1 MKTTRTLFTIVTAL
15 VMPVSALIAAAETT
29 TSGGSQV
36 VTTPSGLK
44 YTEDKVGTGAV
55 AEKGKKVTVNY
66 TGWVQKDN
74 RKGTKFDSSKEP
86 GRQPF
91 TFDLGAGR
99 VIKGWDEGVVGIK
112 EGGTRTLIIPPELA
126 YGPGGKGPVI
136 GPNATLIFEV
146 EVLKVQ

>member
-1 MKTTRTLFTIVTAL
+1 MTNITKLFAL
-15 VMPVSALIAAAETT
+15 VALIAAPFSSLEAGAEALPAA
-29 TSGGSQV
+29 QA

-44 YTEDKVGTGAV
+44 YTDDVVGKGAV

-74 RKGTKFDSSKEP
+74 RKGTKFDSSREP

-91 TFDLGAGR
+91 TFDLGGGR
-99 VIKGWDEGVVGIK
+99 VIKGWDEGVVGMR
-112 EGGTRTLIIPPELA
+112 EGGTRTLIIPADLA
-126 YGPGGKGPVI
+126 YGAGGKGPVI

-146 EVLKVQ
+146 EVVKVQ